1 VSILNVGK
9 KCSDKNERRLTMTSK
24 YFDAECTKCGWALV
38 VPIDDKNDEGYY
50 LCQTC
55 AFAKIGA

>member
-1 VSILNVGK
+1 
-9 KCSDKNERRLTMTSK
+9 MTSK